1 MKYRF
6 QNLSPNVRYRSTFHA
21 LVTIARE
28 ERLRGLFKGISS
40 PLVRL
45 AIPPQAV
52 YWRVSDRDGVWRSED
67 GEVAASSFVKRLKG
81 VWEVMR
87 KVHGIREI

>member
-6 QNLSPNVRYRSTFHA
+6 QNPSPNVRYLSTFHA
-21 LVTIARE
+21 LATIARE

-45 AIPPQAV
+45 AILPTGKLYPP
-52 YWRVSDRDGVWRSED
+52 
-67 GEVAASSFVKRLKG
+67 SFFKHEAERISIPCCL
-81 VWEVMR
+81 R
-87 KVHGIREI
+87 RP